1 GHGEQPAAIS
11 SAVPLQRSRVLP
23 PMAAMVPRA
32 PLAYASPPDPGW
44 IAGFWDNGDYDDVV
58 LLATSSV
65 GTTDGHLPWHTKSAV
80 VVIASVSAPDE
91 SLLSACPLSS
101 WHTRAPPAA
110 SA

>member
-1 GHGEQPAAIS
+1 MT
-11 SAVPLQRSRVLP
+11 LQRSLVLLLVG
-23 PMAAMVPRA
+23 AMVLLA

-58 LLATSSV
+58 LLATSAV
-65 GTTDGHLPWHTKSAV
+65 GTADAHLPYPTTSAA

-101 WHTRAPPAA
+101 WHTRAPPA

>member
-1 GHGEQPAAIS
+1 MKYRLLPVLL
-11 SAVPLQRSRVLP
+11 AVLVL
-23 PMAAMVPRA
+23 ALT
-32 PLAYASPPDPGW
+32 PLAHADPPDQTWLG
-44 IAGFWDNGDYDDVV
+44 GLYDNGDYDDVV

-65 GTTDGHLPWHTKSAV
+65 GTTDAHLPWHTMSAA

>member
-1 GHGEQPAAIS
+1 
-11 SAVPLQRSRVLP
+11 
-23 PMAAMVPRA
+23 MVSLA

-65 GTTDGHLPWHTKSAV
+65 GTTDAHLAYHTMSAAV